1 MSTDIRISARESG
14 LISSGWGNTWLS
26 NCDKAPGF
34 PSSVKEIPAS
44 SRGATGTSAFLSRR
58 SRTIDP
64 HLDLRQENGALL
76 DRWWETQHSSRVRT
90 CISGNFWSF
99 VKHVEDPF
107 KLQGKRGLS
116 LETLQHKRVYSSM
129 QVGITSF
136 AWSCGGTRRVPLELP
151 VDLRGCSCFLREV
164 RSPLALQR
172 PP

>member
-90 CISGNFWSF
+90 CISGNFWTF
-99 VKHVEDPF
+99 LKPVKDLCDF
-107 KLQGKRGLS
+107 QGYVAFLWKRCSVKGPPQACRG
-116 LETLQHKRVYSSM
+116 EFR
-129 QVGITSF
+129 I
-136 AWSCGGTRRVPLELP
+136 
-151 VDLRGCSCFLREV
+151 LRGVVAGS
-164 RSPLALQR
+164 
-172 PP
+172 